1 MQSNLKLNF
10 LLKKSKTQPE
20 VGIVI
25 VRLTLG
31 GQRVEF
37 STGRKCPIEKWD
49 SRRQGFRGNTL
60 ESQKF
65 NHFLKELELK
75 IFDIQSQKMREGEDY
90 SVLDIRNA
98 FFGEGKEVHYLLEVF
113 QEHNRRMKELIGSEF
128 ARATWVKYETT
139 YSHLKDFIEKK
150 MKLKDID
157 IQRVNHSFIVE
168 LEYYMRSIKKCSH
181 NSTHKYLR
189 NINKI
194 IRICIKNQW
203 LQHSPFANFKTSL
216 KEVNRVFLSEEEID
230 RLWKKKFKSERLT
243 IVKDTFLFSCYTGLA
258 YIDIQELTMD
268 QIQLNIRKERWI
280 FTKRRKTNI
289 VCSIPLLPMAEEILE
304 KYNDHPKRTD
314 ANKVLPVL
322 SNQKTNE
329 YLKEIADMCGIE
341 KELTFHIARHTFA
354 TTVTLTNGVPIES
367 VSKMLGHRNLRTT
380 QHYAKII
387 DQKVGEDMN
396 KLKEVLLNK
405 RSMGA

>member
-10 LLKKSKTQPE
+10 LLKKSRFEP
-20 VGIVI
+20 GMGSII
-25 VRLTLG
+25 VRLRVN

-49 SRRQGFRGNTL
+49 SRRQSFKGNTL

-65 NHFLKELELK
+65 NQYLKELELK
-75 IFDIQSQKMREGEDY
+75 LYDIQSQLMRQGGDY
-90 SVLDIRNA
+90 SVLDIKNT
-98 FFGEGKEVHYLLEVF
+98 FFGEGKEVHYLLDVF
-113 QEHNRRMKELIGSEF
+113 QDHNRRMKELIGAEF

-139 YSHLKDFIEKK
+139 LSHLRDFISEK

-157 IQRVNHSFIVE
+157 IQKVNHSFIVE
-168 LEYYMRSIKKCSH
+168 LEYYMRSVKKCSH

-230 RLWKKKFKSERLT
+230 RLAKKTFKSERMNT
-243 IVKDTFLFSCYTGLA
+243 VKDTFLFSCYTGLA
-258 YIDIQELTMD
+258 YIDIYDLTMD

-304 KYNDHPKRTD
+304 KYNDHPKRKD

-329 YLKEIADMCGIE
+329 YLKEIADLCGID

-354 TTVTLTNGVPIES
+354 TTITLTNGVPIES

-396 KLKEVLLNK
+396 KLKEVLLKK